1 MKRIKIVLLL
11 LLAGLLLAGCGKKTD
26 PGEKPEPTPTPVVV
40 EPPEATPTPSPEA
53 TPASTTT
60 PAAAPAAT
68 TTPTSAPTSAP
79 TPSVSPSPSPTPAP
93 SPTPTPPPG
102 SPTVTKNPTDV
113 TVAVGGSC
121 SFLAGYE
128 NAVFA
133 TWHFVSP
140 DGQKDF
146 DYGQIGVEFPNLT
159 VLNGMYSNLELSN
172 VPQNMNG
179 WKVYCRYSNDN
190 GAVNTTMATIIV
202 TAGQTGT
209 STNTGTSASTATTTT
224 VTAGQ
229 NSASTSTGT
238 GASTTTAY
246 GGFTGLFVNDD
257 SDMTMEI
264 SGDSSR
270 YDVKVTWPV
279 DSENI
284 YVWVFSGTFNGSGV
298 LYFDDC
304 VRTLYNYDEED
315 NEISEDRYAGTGDL
329 DFSTSRDGMYW
340 SLDDDYDFYIDD
352 IYFSRA

>member
-68 TTPTSAPTSAP
+68 TTPDSAPTATTTPTSAP
-79 TPSVSPSPSPTPAP
+79 AVTTTPTSAPASAPTPAAAP

-146 DYGQIGVEFPNLT
+146 DYGQIGVEFPYLT

-190 GAVNTTMATIIV
+190 GAVNTTMATITV
-202 TAGQTGT
+202 SQTGAG
-209 STNTGTSASTATTTT
+209 TN
-224 VTAGQ
+224 
-229 NSASTSTGT
+229 TGT

-257 SDMTMEI
+257 YDMTMEI

-270 YDVKVTWPV
+270 YDVKVTWPA
-279 DSENI
+279 DSQNI
-284 YVWVFSGTFNGSGV
+284 FVWEFSGTFNGSGV

-304 VRTLYNYDEED
+304 VRTLYTYDDQD
-315 NEISEDRYAGTGDL
+315 NETSEDRYAGTGDL
-329 DFSTSRDGMYW
+329 DFSTTRDGMYW
-340 SLDDDYDFYIDD
+340 SVDDDYDFYIDD